1 MRSLTVFDPKK
12 VFTEVIKQESAATQQ
27 ILAFKLAMLLTTS
40 TAQVRRCKHIKFFS
54 TRTLYARTF
63 NFQCQALKNEGYPQW
78 IVSLGM
84 FAKKISN

>member
-63 NFQCQALKNEGYPQW
+63 KVLGYMHQDQGYPRGS
-78 IVSLGM
+78 IL
-84 FAKKISN
+84 